1 MTSDPNKRNDK
12 KGPADER
19 NPRLEQSGA
28 SDQSIQDVHATLL
41 REKEEPS
48 EGYPRMPL
56 FVVFLFSGLIL
67 FGGIY
72 MADYGGRFDPMVYDE
87 TAGLEREEREPEE
100 FDPIVAGERVYRQ
113 QCMACHQANGEGVA
127 GAFPPLNDTEW
138 VTGSK
143 DRVIRVVLNGLQGPI
158 EVRGNSYDGVMTPFS
173 HLSDQQVA
181 AVLTYIRQEWDNDAS
196 EVTEEEVAAVRSEV
210 GTRPQWTAEE
220 LEAYV
225 D

>member
-1 MTSDPNKRNDK
+1 MTTDSKNNDK
-12 KGPADER
+12 KPSGDEK
-19 NPRLEQSGA
+19 NERLEQGGA
-28 SDQSIQDVHATLL
+28 TDESIQEVHATLL

-72 MADYGGRFDPMVYDE
+72 MAEYGGRFDPMVFDE
-87 TAGLEREEREPEE
+87 TMEPTREPAEPVE
-100 FDPIVAGERVYRQ
+100 FDPILVGQRVYRQ

-127 GAFPPLNDTEW
+127 GAFPPLNDTDW

-143 DRVIRVVLNGLQGPI
+143 DRLIRVVLNGLQGPI
-158 EVRGNSYDGVMTPFS
+158 VVRGNSYDGVMTPFS
-173 HLSDQQVA
+173 HLSNQQIA

-220 LEAYV
+220 LEPYV